1 MGGKEMKTNMNN
13 KLLKVTLL
21 VAIFATTQVPAL
33 LAQSSSTPTDS
44 EVAFVYGSGAT
55 MEIGDSVMIHRDSL
69 RYLTGERMST
79 WVYGVPH
86 QIRQLGTKTKPTGVL
101 LRGIYS
107 WIAQGS
113 LIPLNAHKTQEYID
127 AQRAAAEAAAAA
139 EEAARLA
146 AEEAARLAAEA
157 ALMEAVYVEE
167 DTVVEVKDTVVPDL
181 PFEVNRFSVGVRGGL
196 ASLMPQTTPAIG
208 ATWGFDALLD
218 LQYAHYWAKGNEK
231 IRLGLLTGVSVGYMQ
246 NQKPFESKLT
256 ENFTYSVDG
265 VAETEYTTTIDKA
278 KVLNRQ
284 LQLEVPVMFSMITP
298 KGFFLNVGPKFILPV
313 YTPYDQTLNGIKIV
327 AKDVYTGNV
336 MTNHPVMGTLSAEE
350 MAECNRSGMNGHQ
363 YDLTIAVGGELGY
376 EHQLQSGHSV
386 SVGLYAN
393 YGVYS
398 TYKNETDGKII
409 SIAHPLETG
418 SVGQVTVNSVHDAY
432 ANKLGYLDLGL
443 KVAFH
448 LNWKK

>member
-1 MGGKEMKTNMNN
+1 MKTKMNN
-13 KLLKVTLL
+13 KMFKVFLM
-21 VAIFATTQVPAL
+21 VAAFATMQVPAL
-33 LAQSSSTPTDS
+33 RAQETSSTEA
-44 EVAFVYGSGAT
+44 EVSFVYSSGAP
-55 MEIGDSVMIHRDSL
+55 MEIGDTVMIHQDSL
-69 RYLTGERMST
+69 RYLTGERMSK

-86 QIRQLGTKTKPTGVL
+86 QIRQLGTKTKPAGVL

-246 NQKPFESKLT
+246 NQKPFEKQLT
-256 ENFTYSVDG
+256 ENFTYSVEG

-313 YTPYDQTLNGIKIV
+313 YTPYDQTLNGINIV

-350 MAECNRSGMNGHQ
+350 LVECNRSGMNGHQ

-418 SVGQVTVNSVHDAY
+418 TVGQVTVNSVHDAY
-432 ANKLGYLDLGL
+432 ANKMGYLDLGL

>member
-1 MGGKEMKTNMNN
+1 MGGKQMKTKMNN
-13 KLLKVTLL
+13 KMLKVSLL
-21 VAIFATTQVPAL
+21 VAIFATIQVPAL
-33 LAQSSSTPTDS
+33 FAQESSASSS
-44 EVAFVYGSGAT
+44 EVTFVYESGAP
-55 MEIGDSVMIHRDSL
+55 MEIGDSVMINKDSL

-86 QIRQLGTKTKPTGVL
+86 QIRQLGTKTRPAGVL

-113 LIPLNAHKTQEYID
+113 LIPLNVEKTTETIE
-127 AQRAAAEAAAAA
+127 RKKAEAAAAAAAIAAAEAA
-139 EEAARLA
+139 EEAARLKML
-146 AEEAARLAAEA
+146 EEL
-157 ALMEAVYVEE
+157 VEE
-167 DTVVEVKDTVVPDL
+167 EEEVVEVVEDTL
-181 PFEVNRFSVGVRGGL
+181 PPAPQPYQINRFTVGVRGGL

-218 LQYAHYWAKGNEK
+218 LQYAHYWAKGEDK

-246 NQKPFESKLT
+246 NQKPIEKQLT
-256 ENFTYSVDG
+256 ENFTYSVEG
-265 VAETEYTTTIDKA
+265 VAETEYATTIDKA

-313 YTPYDQTLNGIKIV
+313 YTPYDQTLNGINIV

-350 MAECNRSGMNGHQ
+350 LVECNRSGMNSHQ
-363 YDLTIAVGGELGY
+363 YDLTIAVGAELGY
-376 EHQLQSGHSV
+376 EHQLESGHSV
-386 SVGLYAN
+386 SVGIYGN

-398 TYKNETDGKII
+398 TYKNETNGNII

-418 SVGQVTVNSVHDAY
+418 TIGQVSVNSINDAY
-432 ANKLGYLDLGL
+432 INKLGFLDLGL